1 MDQRQNPGLTT
12 LDWDAWRNAYPDLTY
27 TQQQDFHSLLY
38 AEHPEQRHY
47 STEHVA
53 RAIEQIEPR
62 TVVELGGWDG
72 DLAHR
77 MLERYP
83 SIKHWCNIE
92 LCREAA
98 SAGHRRHPNYESP
111 IVDDWYWNLRDSW
124 VCDLFVA
131 SHTIEHL
138 TVHHLERTIAATH
151 ARALFLDAP
160 LGDKATPWQGSTT
173 THTLHTGWIGVTQI
187 CNRHGYTLAWA
198 EDHTTDPASGD
209 KARACL
215 YLRA

>member
-1 MDQRQNPGLTT
+1 MTLTS
-12 LDWDAWRNAYPDLTY
+12 LDWDAWRQAYPDLTY
-27 TQQQDFHSLLY
+27 AQQQDFHSLIY
-38 AEHPEQRHY
+38 EQYPEQRHY
-47 STEHVA
+47 APDLVA
-53 RAIEQIEPR
+53 KAIEQVKPE

-72 DLAHR
+72 ELAHA
-77 MLERYP
+77 MLDQHP
-83 SIKHWCNIE
+83 TILTWTNIE
-92 LCREAA
+92 ICREAA
-98 SAGHRRHPNYESP
+98 DAGFGTQPRYYAPRLE
-111 IVDDWYWNLRDSW
+111 DWYWNRGPWD
-124 VCDLFVA
+124 CDLFVA

-187 CNRHGYTLAWA
+187 CARHGYTLAWA

-215 YLRA
+215 YTRA